1 VISDFKIASVKKTGT
16 YLIGTSLISESADSG
31 VPESGMLEP
40 RAAAPGLLFGLGLG
54 KSAENLLAFLPA
66 AVLLEDVDAFETLQ
80 DVSLFPDA
88 SGGLQTGMLGHFKS
102 PLYQF
107 VD

>member
-1 VISDFKIASVKKTGT
+1 MF
-16 YLIGTSLISESADSG
+16 
-31 VPESGMLEP
+31 EP

-54 KSAENLLAFLPA
+54 KSAENFLAFLPA

-88 SGGLQTGMLGHFKS
+88 SGGFQTGMLGHFKS
-102 PLYQF
+102 PYIQLLF
-107 VD
+107 VYRRKNN